1 MSDCGGGP
9 GRTTT
14 SVAQLLCVEFD
25 VEYQVN
31 VKNPKNINVV
41 PVKCL
46 GKVVCDEGDECPDC
60 SDLAN
65 DEECS
70 EEC

>member
-1 MSDCGGGP
+1 MTDCGGP
-9 GRTTT
+9 GKITT

-41 PVKCL
+41 PVKCQ
-46 GKVVCDEGDECPDC
+46 GKVVCDEGEECPDC
-60 SDLAN
+60 LEG
-65 DEECS
+65 DENEDFS
-70 EEC
+70 ERY